1 MLPAAADN
9 WTSAEMVD
17 CILSYAAT
25 VLVEAMADPTS
36 EDGRDMLARVSSDTR
51 GSKQARIHRVV
62 WIPM

>member
-1 MLPAAADN
+1 
-9 WTSAEMVD
+9 MVD